1 VSGPP
6 QQFPSGM
13 ITAADLYREV
23 TGMRT
28 EVARAFERLSVVE
41 VRNTASDQ
49 LHLDHETRLR
59 ALERFR
65 YALMGAAGLIGAA
78 SGVVSALLATGGHL

>member
-1 VSGPP
+1 MSADPTFPP
-6 QQFPSGM
+6 GV

-28 EVARAFERLSVVE
+28 DLAMFAGRMAVVE
-41 VRNTASDQ
+41 TRNQAADG
-49 LHLDHETRLR
+49 LHADHESRLR

-65 YALMGAAGLIGAA
+65 YSLMGAGVLAGSAA
-78 SGVVSALLATGGHL
+78 GIVSSYLMQRGH